1 MFRACGRSG
10 VAVSTSDYA
19 IYRIWSSPGPFEPS
33 TLFPQPERDRYG
45 CEFLALLG
53 WWFDLLMANDTV
65 KTVKSPWLLVSRP
78 GKIADVGQE
87 CVNFFEVCKV
97 EPSCEG
103 IPGRGNRFLVP
114 KT

>member
-1 MFRACGRSG
+1 MRDSLE
-10 VAVSTSDYA
+10 SDL
-19 IYRIWSSPGPFEPS
+19 R
-33 TLFPQPERDRYG
+33 
-45 CEFLALLG
+45 
-53 WWFDLLMANDTV
+53 MANDTV